1 MAQNNCDSYDRVL
14 YCVPARE
21 SSAMSSHH
29 ISNNKSEK
37 GAGFYPHKLDATVV
51 SIAVSQTMQ
60 MYAAADDQVMTRKVF
75 LMPRQLNIKTFIKG
89 VVSFWHLETPT
100 SDGRSSCEH
109 WSSALDKTQKLTNVA
124 RCYKIRNQLL
134 ASIRKK
140 RMDESI
146 RSIKFSPD
154 DKHLIVTTS
163 TRVVLLSLNLDKD
176 KWALKVRGW
185 NELLGVADK
194 DKAAVF
200 SVDFVGGGSD
210 TDSAGSSNGPGLGS
224 YNTSNFDR
232 IVIWK
237 VEDCAPDTSVGGMES
252 NSKSLYEKSPHGV
265 STATMDTDVDLES
278 SPLGEI
284 LSASII

>member
-1 MAQNNCDSYDRVL
+1 M
-14 YCVPARE
+14 
-21 SSAMSSHH
+21 
-29 ISNNKSEK
+29 
-37 GAGFYPHKLDATVV
+37 
-51 SIAVSQTMQ
+51 
-60 MYAAADDQVMTRKVF
+60 
-75 LMPRQLNIKTFIKG
+75 
-89 VVSFWHLETPT
+89 SFWHLETPT

-109 WSSALDKTQKLTNVA
+109 WSRAVDKTQKLANVA

-134 ASIRKK
+134 SSIRKK

-146 RSIKFSPD
+146 RNIKFSPD

-163 TRVVLLSLNLDKD
+163 TRVVLLSLDLDTT

-185 NELLGVADK
+185 NELVGVTNK

-210 TDSAGSSNGPGLGS
+210 DDSAVSSIEPGHVS
-224 YNTSNFDR
+224 YNNSTFDR
-232 IVIWK
+232 VVIWK
-237 VEDCAPDTSVGGMES
+237 VEDYAVETSVNGMES

-278 SPLGEI
+278 SPIGAKFYPTLFNSINKNTYLLLDGNDEVTVPKNKF
-284 LSASII
+284 SASISRTVWSAAMWRSAYQNIKHIA